1 MLKNRT
7 PNLLAGIFVAGI
19 ALAGAIAASAQ
30 EDTYRFMGVDNNA
43 LIVFEGSTPTEAIV
57 EVQGVTVT
65 QTAASPDG
73 RYIAYVAYEES
84 TGESTLVSYDTTTD
98 LPTTIAQNPA
108 PAYPVSFTM
117 DSASIVYAM
126 QGASIGQNDD
136 GSAFNALDVYVQPLD
151 GGEAEVTSLRT
162 NIGCGGGLQLPTET
176 LYTRETMGLGGN
188 SLMLAAT
195 PFGIVYSPNCNGV
208 NVTIYSPEDGGSEET
223 FMDVARVA
231 LSPDRTRLAA
241 IPTVPNPASSPE
253 LLVIDLET
261 REISRIL
268 INAMPDRVAWSADGS
283 ALYFSVQAYDTTVV
297 LEGER
302 AERLSAVLG
311 EPSFNRFVSIL
322 HRIDLET
329 GVDSEVFVQSA
340 FAISRI
346 QPMENGVLVT
356 TIDNVDPWA
365 MAIADGTYDYLADQ
379 TGDGGLSLIP
389 LTTWLVPQDENA
401 PTEPIAQNVTLLTA
415 LP

>member
-7 PNLLAGIFVAGI
+7 PHLLAGMFVAGI
-19 ALAGAIAASAQ
+19 ALAGAVAASAQ
-30 EDTYRFMGVDNNA
+30 EDTLRFTGVENNA
-43 LIVFEGSTPTEAIV
+43 LVIYEGSTPTELVAGV
-57 EVQGVTVT
+57 EGVSIT

-73 RYIAYVAYEES
+73 RYIAYVAYEDA
-84 TGESTLVSYDTTTD
+84 TGESTLVAYDTTTG

-108 PAYPVSFTM
+108 PAYPVSFTI

-176 LYTRETMGLGGN
+176 LYTRETLGLGGN

-208 NVTIYSPEDGGSEET
+208 GVTLYSPENGGSEET

-241 IPTVPNPASSPE
+241 IPTLLNPASSPE

-311 EPSFNRFVSIL
+311 EPSFNRFTTIL

-346 QPMENGVLVT
+346 QPVENGVIVT
-356 TIDNVDPWA
+356 TIDNVDFWA
-365 MAIADGTYDYLADQ
+365 MAIADGEYDYVADETGEAGLA
-379 TGDGGLSLIP
+379 LIP
-389 LTTWLVPQDENA
+389 VTTWFVPETLGD
-401 PTEPIAQNVTLLTA
+401 PTEAIARDVMQVTV